1 MTSLIVGLLVFPVG
15 RLYGPWPRQNG
26 VIRGAGACLAGPDNF
41 GSHGASWY
49 PSVWEQV
56 VRGEVTHTWG

>member
-1 MTSLIVGLLVFPVG
+1 MTGS
-15 RLYGPWPRQNG
+15 RWEDHYGPRPRQNG
-26 VIRGAGACLAGPDNF
+26 VIRGAGACWVGPDSF

-49 PSVWEQV
+49 PTVWEQV